1 MSAPGRSQALI
12 PERAAEGRPL
22 SAPHHHGR
30 ASVPAGKT
38 ATRSRSI
45 GLVASLM
52 LIGGAAQAAFVESSA
67 TIAAQ
72 ATPFTIDF
80 SMPLFDSSL
89 GTLNGITLSLTAN
102 IAADIGIYNPGSVTK
117 AFTNAF
123 ASIPLT
129 VTSKAPDASTVAVT
143 ATSTVAAGDAAP
155 GISTFAGITSS
166 ASSSTSVLP
175 ADFGQY
181 LARANGSAM
190 FSAVAGDGTFSGTTG
205 SNLFFGGS
213 ALAGGVFTIRY
224 DYDPVSAVPVPAA
237 AWLLGSGLVSL
248 GALRRRRRALPN

>member
-1 MSAPGRSQALI
+1 MSAAH
-12 PERAAEGRPL
+12 PL
-22 SAPHHHGR
+22 R
-30 ASVPAGKT
+30 CASVHAGKT
-38 ATRSRSI
+38 AARSRSI

-80 SMPLFDSSL
+80 SVPLFDSNL

-102 IAADIGIYNPGSVTK
+102 IVADIGIYNPGSVTK

-129 VTSKAPDASTVAVT
+129 VTSKAPDASTVGVT
-143 ATSTVAAGDAAP
+143 ATSTVAAGQAVP
-155 GISTFAGITSS
+155 GISTFAGI
-166 ASSSTSVLP
+166 ASSGSNATSVLP
-175 ADFGQY
+175 AGWASYIGQGG
-181 LARANGSAM
+181 GSAL

-213 ALAGGVFTIRY
+213 ALAGGVFTLRY